1 VYMIGM
7 YYAIVHAYHVHGSD
21 TYVQE
26 PKSIDMNIHFYKS
39 INMHVHGIYMSIH
52 FQL

>member
-7 YYAIVHAYHVHGSD
+7 YYARVHTYHVYCSD

-26 PKSIDMNIHFYKS
+26 PKSIDMYIHF
-39 INMHVHGIYMSIH
+39 
-52 FQL
+52 